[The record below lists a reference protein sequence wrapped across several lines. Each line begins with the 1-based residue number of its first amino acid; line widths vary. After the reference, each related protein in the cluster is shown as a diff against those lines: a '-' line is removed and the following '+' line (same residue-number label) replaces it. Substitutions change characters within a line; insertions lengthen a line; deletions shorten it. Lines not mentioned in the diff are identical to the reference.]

1 MDDDNQFCVPTFGYY
16 PVIIDFGFSYSKAL
30 ENSPIYSSLA
40 HTDVGFMTN
49 QYDEI
54 SDAKLLLVSIS
65 EEIKRYRSNE
75 TSIKF
80 RNIIR
85 NIFSPL
91 DIDWESGWDNYNIPG
106 AADHIIEE
114 MEKINTKSKLF
125 DKYPHYCIDLIQT
138 LITLPLIKLPKDNIK
153 TSYKTMVNEF
163 YKITNVPILLNTSFN
178 LGGEPLVNSIH
189 DAISTL
195 TNCDGKFKIIYFPE
209 IGKVYETNDFI

>member
-1 MDDDNQFCVPTFGYY
+1 MKHQF
-16 PVIIDFGFSYSKAL
+16 
-30 ENSPIYSSLA
+30 
-40 HTDVGFMTN
+40 
-49 QYDEI
+49 
-54 SDAKLLLVSIS
+54 
-65 EEIKRYRSNE
+65 
-75 TSIKF
+75 KF

-163 YKITNVPILLNTSFN
+163 YKI
-178 LGGEPLVNSIH
+178 EKEYSINIH
-189 DAISTL
+189 
-195 TNCDGKFKIIYFPE
+195 
-209 IGKVYETNDFI
+209 FIHIQKNY